1 MDQIK
6 KIKSTYNLMMLII
19 LIFNRARDKLSEIIC
34 APRSSGWESLNYEK
48 EEIGA
53 IKIEFVQML

>member
-6 KIKSTYNLMMLII
+6 KIKSTYNLMMLRI

-34 APRSSGWESLNYEK
+34 APRSSGWEPLNYEK
-48 EEIGA
+48 EDCGNRGH
-53 IKIEFVQML
+53 